1 MHYFLLQAQDLPE
14 PMRPKRIVNDFTQLF
29 SPQQQQA
36 LEQKLRNF
44 NDTSSTQI
52 AIVTVPYPTR
62 LRPSDYAQRLAE
74 KWGVGQ
80 KGKDN
85 GVLLLIK
92 PKSRTEKGQV
102 AIAVGYGLE
111 GVIPDAIASRIIRN
125 EIIPEFQQNNYYRG
139 INKAT
144 DVLMQLAGGEFTAE
158 QYARKKRK
166 WQCRSDHHSYLD
178 PISPCLCFSEEK
190 KGIPQVAMEVEE
202 SLPYFSEVS
211 AVAAA
216 ISVLSAEVAEASEVS
231 AEGVSAVA
239 GPVEAGKTINTDNA
253 NTGQYHMF
261 TPQSK
266 ARRKAWNI
274 CLPDIQAFGTMGG
287 FFPEQHSPVGR
298 SGTGLLSVYGKK
310 DPKPPTS
317 NHPFKSFL
325 YTSVRN
331 LAFDRMEKKI
341 PLRHATD
348 LKSSDKAWEEYDTL
362 EEEVLARVKNE
373 IDKASRKA
381 VKSCNVSIYKDYIIK
396 KLQLN

>member
-1 MHYFLLQAQDLPE
+1 MKRSVLIFFICITSFLQAQDLPE

-52 AIVTVPYPTR
+52 AIVTVPTLQGYA
-62 LRPSDYAQRLAE
+62 PSDYAQRLAE

-158 QYARKKRK
+158 QYARKNGNG
-166 WQCRSDHHSYLD
+166 SAEVIII
-178 PISPCLCFSEEK
+178 PILILFLLPLFFRRK
-190 KGIPQVAMEVEE
+190 KGYTTGSHGSGGIPPIFFGGFGGGG
-202 SLPYFSEVS
+202 SNFG
-211 AVAAA
+211 
-216 ISVLSAEVAEASEVS
+216 SAEVAEASEVS

-239 GPVEAGKTINTDNA
+239 GPVEAGKTINTDNT

-261 TPQSK
+261 TPQS
-266 ARRKAWNI
+266 RRGERHGI
-274 CLPDIQAFGTMGG
+274 FVYQILQAFGTMGG

-298 SGTGLLSVYGKK
+298 SGTGLFYPFMGKK
-310 DPKPPTS
+310 DPNLTTS
-317 NHPFKSFL
+317 NHL
-325 YTSVRN
+325 
-331 LAFDRMEKKI
+331 
-341 PLRHATD
+341 
-348 LKSSDKAWEEYDTL
+348 
-362 EEEVLARVKNE
+362 
-373 IDKASRKA
+373 
-381 VKSCNVSIYKDYIIK
+381 
-396 KLQLN
+396 

>member
-1 MHYFLLQAQDLPE
+1 MKRSVLIFFICITSFLQAQDLPE

-52 AIVTVPYPTR
+52 AIVTVPTLQGYA
-62 LRPSDYAQRLAE
+62 PSDYAQRLAE

-139 INKAT
+139 
-144 DVLMQLAGGEFTAE
+144 
-158 QYARKKRK
+158 
-166 WQCRSDHHSYLD
+166 
-178 PISPCLCFSEEK
+178 
-190 KGIPQVAMEVEE
+190 
-202 SLPYFSEVS
+202 
-211 AVAAA
+211 
-216 ISVLSAEVAEASEVS
+216 
-231 AEGVSAVA
+231 VSAVA

-261 TPQSK
+261 TPQS
-266 ARRKAWNI
+266 RRGERHGI
-274 CLPDIQAFGTMGG
+274 FVYQILQAFGTMGG

-298 SGTGLLSVYGKK
+298 SGTGLFYPFMGKK
-310 DPKPPTS
+310 DPNLTTS
-317 NHPFKSFL
+317 NHL
-325 YTSVRN
+325 
-331 LAFDRMEKKI
+331 
-341 PLRHATD
+341 
-348 LKSSDKAWEEYDTL
+348 
-362 EEEVLARVKNE
+362 
-373 IDKASRKA
+373 
-381 VKSCNVSIYKDYIIK
+381 
-396 KLQLN
+396 

>member
-1 MHYFLLQAQDLPE
+1 MKRSVLIFFICITSFLQAQDLPE

-52 AIVTVPYPTR
+52 AIVTVPTLQGYA
-62 LRPSDYAQRLAE
+62 PSDYAQRLAE

-158 QYARKKRK
+158 QYARKN
-166 WQCRSDHHSYLD
+166 
-178 PISPCLCFSEEK
+178 
-190 KGIPQVAMEVEE
+190 GNG
-202 SLPYFSEVS
+202 
-211 AVAAA
+211 
-216 ISVLSAEVAEASEVS
+216 SAEVIII
-231 AEGVSAVA
+231 
-239 GPVEAGKTINTDNA
+239 PILIL
-253 NTGQYHMF
+253 F
-261 TPQSK
+261 LLPLFF
-266 ARRKAWNI
+266 RRKKFSSP
-274 CLPDIQAFGTMGG
+274 CFSSKTSLRFPCHLSFYFGGGGSNFGSFSGGSGSFGG
-287 FFPEQHSPVGR
+287 FGGGSFGGGGA
-298 SGTGLLSVYGKK
+298 SGS
-310 DPKPPTS
+310 
-317 NHPFKSFL
+317 
-325 YTSVRN
+325 
-331 LAFDRMEKKI
+331 
-341 PLRHATD
+341 
-348 LKSSDKAWEEYDTL
+348 W
-362 EEEVLARVKNE
+362 
-373 IDKASRKA
+373 
-381 VKSCNVSIYKDYIIK
+381 
-396 KLQLN
+396 

>member
-1 MHYFLLQAQDLPE
+1 MKRSVLIFFICITSFLQAQDLPE

-36 LEQKLRNF
+36 LEQKLRYF

-52 AIVTVPYPTR
+52 AIVTVPTLQGYA
-62 LRPSDYAQRLAE
+62 PSDYAQRLAE

-139 INKAT
+139 INRAT

-158 QYARKKRK
+158 QYARKN
-166 WQCRSDHHSYLD
+166 
-178 PISPCLCFSEEK
+178 
-190 KGIPQVAMEVEE
+190 GNG
-202 SLPYFSEVS
+202 
-211 AVAAA
+211 
-216 ISVLSAEVAEASEVS
+216 SAEVIIIPILILFLLPLFFRRKKGYTTGSHGS
-231 AEGVSAVA
+231 GGIPPIFFGGFGGGSSNFGSFSGGSGSFGVLAVA

-261 TPQSK
+261 TPQS
-266 ARRKAWNI
+266 RRGERHGI
-274 CLPDIQAFGTMGG
+274 FVYQILQAFGIMGG
-287 FFPEQHSPVGR
+287 FFPEQYSPVGR
-298 SGTGLLSVYGKK
+298 SGTGLFYPFMGKK
-310 DPKPPTS
+310 NPNLPTS
-317 NHPFKSFL
+317 NHL
-325 YTSVRN
+325 
-331 LAFDRMEKKI
+331 
-341 PLRHATD
+341 
-348 LKSSDKAWEEYDTL
+348 
-362 EEEVLARVKNE
+362 
-373 IDKASRKA
+373 
-381 VKSCNVSIYKDYIIK
+381 
-396 KLQLN
+396 